1 MTRRTEVMI
10 IKDIQIH
17 VISAPLDKPFR
28 FSQGWVERR
37 SSVIVEV
44 IGEDGT
50 SGFGECM
57 CHGQQSPF
65 LAASFIEHCYKQE
78 VIGKESLDVEVIW
91 EKLYNK
97 SRPFGQQGIALNSL

>member
-1 MTRRTEVMI
+1 MPWTI
-10 IKDIQIH
+10 
-17 VISAPLDKPFR
+17 
-28 FSQGWVERR
+28 
-37 SSVIVEV
+37 
-44 IGEDGT
+44 
-50 SGFGECM
+50 
-57 CHGQQSPF
+57 